1 MFIFWE
7 RLTFEE
13 SRFLLSSQIGST
25 VLVFST
31 TTANLFVVF
40 HSCVSPFRHTA
51 RIGVHAKLNSV
62 GELFAVL
69 PNKRS
74 FHCVLQMPVKELLV
88 IVVISVSQT
97 VTRR

>member
-1 MFIFWE
+1 MHWHI
-7 RLTFEE
+7 
-13 SRFLLSSQIGST
+13 IAI
-25 VLVFST
+25 VLKQMSKI
-31 TTANLFVVF
+31 ARQ
-40 HSCVSPFRHTA
+40 PQFRQTGDIHEN
-51 RIGVHAKLNSV
+51 KMQNNLNSV

-74 FHCVLQMPVKELLV
+74 LHCVLQMPVKELLV

>member
-1 MFIFWE
+1 MVYLKSI
-7 RLTFEE
+7 
-13 SRFLLSSQIGST
+13 
-25 VLVFST
+25 
-31 TTANLFVVF
+31 
-40 HSCVSPFRHTA
+40 
-51 RIGVHAKLNSV
+51 

-97 VTRR
+97 VARR

>member
-1 MFIFWE
+1 MHWHI
-7 RLTFEE
+7 
-13 SRFLLSSQIGST
+13 IAI
-25 VLVFST
+25 VLKQMSKI
-31 TTANLFVVF
+31 A
-40 HSCVSPFRHTA
+40 RH
-51 RIGVHAKLNSV
+51 KQKNKMQNNLNSV

-74 FHCVLQMPVKELLV
+74 LHCVLQMPVKELLV